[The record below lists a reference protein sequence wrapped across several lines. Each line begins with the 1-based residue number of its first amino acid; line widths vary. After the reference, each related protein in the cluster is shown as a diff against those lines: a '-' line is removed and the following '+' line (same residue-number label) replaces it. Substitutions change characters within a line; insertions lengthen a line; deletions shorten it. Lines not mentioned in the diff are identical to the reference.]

1 MNLLDQL
8 TSRLNTSEKHIA
20 TLTGQ
25 KADGTW
31 IARTIGGAIILLKPT
46 SHALTI
52 GNQVYYDKV
61 SGEIM
66 AVAPS
71 VAWGEWGV

>member
-46 SHALTI
+46 SHTLTI

>member
-1 MNLLDQL
+1 MNLLEQL
-8 TSRLNTSEKHIA
+8 TSRLSSTDKHIA

-31 IARTIGGAIILLKPT
+31 IARTIGGAIVLLKPT
-46 SHALTI
+46 TQSLVI
-52 GNQVYYDKV
+52 GNQVYYDRV

-71 VAWGEWGV
+71 VAWAEWGV

>member
-8 TSRLNTSEKHIA
+8 TNRLNTSEKHIA

-31 IARTIGGAIILLKPT
+31 TARTIGGAVVLLKPT
-46 SHALTI
+46 TQTLTI
-52 GNQVYYDKV
+52 GNQVYYDRV

-71 VAWGEWGV
+71 VAWEEYGV